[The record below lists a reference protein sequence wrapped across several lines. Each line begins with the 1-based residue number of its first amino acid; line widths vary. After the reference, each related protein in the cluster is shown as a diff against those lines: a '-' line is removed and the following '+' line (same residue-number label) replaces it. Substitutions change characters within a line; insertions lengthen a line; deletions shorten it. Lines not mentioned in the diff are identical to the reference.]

1 MIPDT
6 PNDFL
11 VSSLLEDLEALYGWA
26 AVVGD
31 EAYNLVNVDSELN
44 LGNPEDF
51 QRIVEEMDI
60 IKDRLTALKSVVRN
74 LKTTDKEESK

>member
-1 MIPDT
+1 MIPGT

-11 VSSLLEDLEALYGWA
+11 NSLPQDLQALYDWA
-26 AVVGD
+26 AVIGD
-31 EAYNLVNVDSELN
+31 EAYNLVSVAGELN

-51 QRIVEEMDI
+51 HRIVEEMDI